1 MKKASNLQSWPYQVG
16 LRARITPYLVA
27 ILVGTLLSPLGSLA
41 TPQLLL
47 DKAQAGAIT
56 TSGLILN
63 LDANDQ
69 NSIDTAGATV
79 WKDLSGNGYNAIFSS
94 SGSYNGTSYSV
105 TNNTTNR
112 AITFVNGLLRGAE
125 PGALATISKPIPAGE
140 WAGFSASFYA
150 NMGNV
155 TGGKNDWSRVFD
167 FSAAGFTQNSGAKG
181 GIFISRFGTSS
192 NLHLGFWNV
201 ALNERGECG
210 AVGIIRNDTLTHY
223 AVTVSSNGTCKWYR
237 DDQLWKNYRWAN
249 GTERF
254 NQNNGSTATDGGTLA
269 KPVNVERT
277 SLRIGRSHW
286 NDRYLDGSIRN
297 LAIYNIA
304 LSDTQRTTTYNG
316 QIAAYT
322 SASPTLASASIT
334 GTARVGTQLTAQ
346 AGAITG
352 SGTTT
357 TYQWQS
363 AATAAGSYSN
373 IASATTVNYTPVLGD
388 AGRFIKVVITVTN
401 SFGNVSQTSS
411 ATSAVLHVAPTIA
424 SASINGTAR
433 VGTQLTAQAGA
444 ITGSSTT
451 TAYQWQSAAT
461 SGGSYSNI
469 ASATA
474 VNYTPVLGD
483 AGRFIKV
490 VITVTNTGG
499 SASQTSAAT
508 TAVLHISPTLASATI
523 TGTARVG
530 TQLTAVAGAITGSE
544 TTTAY
549 QWQNATTSGGS
560 YSNIAS
566 ATSVNYTPVLA
577 DAGKFIKVIITI
589 NNTGGSAPQ
598 TSAATSAVLHIAP
611 TLASASI
618 TGTAKVGVQLVA
630 VTGAITGSETSTAY
644 QWQSA
649 TTSGGTYSNIES
661 ATASTFTPVLAD
673 AGKFIKVIITISNTG
688 GSSAQTS
695 LPTSVVIEQFP
706 TIGTVTAPSNGTYK
720 PTDTP
725 TFTITFSESVTVTGT
740 PRLSLV
746 VGSFTQYANFIS
758 QSDSRTALFRYT
770 VSSAITEFDTDG
782 ISITNSVDLN
792 GGLITDLFSN
802 PLASLVFT
810 VPSTSNIF
818 VAQPPAV
825 PIIDSA
831 TAGSRSISIYFTP
844 GSIYGTP
851 ITNYQY
857 STNNGA
863 NWTTRSPVDTSTV
876 LRISGLTNG
885 TSYQVRIRAV
895 SAVGVSDSSTSIT
908 ARPNAVAIAGGSN
921 ISTTFGIVASTA
933 EFTSTGGVG
942 PYLYTLASSVPGVS
956 VLNGIVSTSST
967 LSAGAYSLVLISTDS
982 FLASETRTVTI
993 NVSKAAQER
1002 LTISSTT
1009 GVFQNTPSVMQLSH
1023 VGGNDIGAVT
1033 YEIVSGGSASGCSI
1047 AGSQLSVN
1055 SVGTCELVATK
1066 AATSD
1071 YLIAYS
1077 DTTTVTFSQ
1086 IIYYEPAPTQLVITG
1101 QNALD
1106 LTQTIAV
1113 PAVTGVFLV
1122 DSTYEINGNG
1132 FIEVTRVVIG
1142 GQDATVLS
1150 NTPIKIVIDSAG
1162 VMPGPLFIECSDGR
1176 VGPSPFYFFTP

>member
-1 MKKASNLQSWPYQVG
+1 MKKPSNLQSWPYRVG

-41 TPQLLL
+41 TPQLL
-47 DKAQAGAIT
+47 DKAQAGAIE
-56 TSGLILN
+56 TSGLLLN

-69 NSIDTAGATV
+69 NSYGGSGNN
-79 WKDLSGNGYNAIFSS
+79 WKDLSGNGRDATLQNSP
-94 SGSYNGTSYSV
+94 SYDS
-105 TNNTTNR
+105 TNK
-112 AITFVNGLLRGAE
+112 AITWGNSTVKNSNQTDGKYARISNFYSGAW
-125 PGALATISKPIPAGE
+125 T
-140 WAGFSASFYA
+140 GFTVSFYA
-150 NMGNV
+150 NMGSTN
-155 TGGKNDWSRVFD
+155 KYWSRILD
-167 FSAAGFTQNSGAKG
+167 FSAADDTNGSVNNINLARS
-181 GIFISRFGTSS
+181 GTSNDLRLSFS
-192 NLHLGFWNV
+192 NASGQEGSCSASIIENNLFFHYAITVNSS
-201 ALNERGECG
+201 GECKF
-210 AVGIIRNDTLTHY
+210 Y
-223 AVTVSSNGTCKWYR
+223 
-237 DDQLWKNYRWAN
+237 KNN
-249 GTERF
+249 
-254 NQNNGSTATDGGTLA
+254 
-269 KPVNVERT
+269 
-277 SLRIGRSHW
+277 SLRATVTIPSNRQRLPTQIARASAYLGRSHW
-286 NDRYLDGSIRN
+286 QDAYSDGALRN
-297 LAIYNIA
+297 IAIYNA
-304 LSDTQRTTTYNG
+304 TLTTAQLTTTYNG
-316 QIAAYT
+316 QIGAYT
-322 SASPTLASASIT
+322 SAAPTLASASIN

-401 SFGNVSQTSS
+401 
-411 ATSAVLHVAPTIA
+411 
-424 SASINGTAR
+424 
-433 VGTQLTAQAGA
+433 
-444 ITGSSTT
+444 
-451 TAYQWQSAAT
+451 
-461 SGGSYSNI
+461 
-469 ASATA
+469 
-474 VNYTPVLGD
+474 
-483 AGRFIKV
+483 
-490 VITVTNTGG
+490 TGG
-499 SASQTSAAT
+499 SASQTSGAT
-508 TAVLHISPTLASATI
+508 TAVLHIAPTLASAAI

-598 TSAATSAVLHIAP
+598 TSAATSVVLHIAP

-649 TTSGGTYSNIES
+649 ATSGGTYSNIES

-706 TIGTVTAPSNGTYK
+706 TIGTVTAPTNGTYK

-782 ISITNSVDLN
+782 ISITNSIDLN

-810 VPSTSNIF
+810 APSTSNIF
-818 VAQPPAV
+818 IAQPPAV

-831 TAGSRSISIYFTP
+831 TAGSRYISIYFTP

-857 STNNGA
+857 STNDGA

-908 ARPNAVAIAGGSN
+908 ARPNAVVIAGGSN
-921 ISTTFGIVASTA
+921 ISTTYGITASTA

-942 PYLYTLASSVPGVS
+942 PYLYTLAESVPGVS

-1066 AATSD
+1066 AATTD

-1132 FIEVTRVVIG
+1132 FIEITRVVIG

-1150 NTPIKIVIDSAG
+1150 SIPTKIVIDSAG

-1176 VGPSPFYFFTP
+1176 IGPSPFYFFTP